1 MTARPSWYN
10 IRIRDILAEVMA
22 LSVLVCGGAGYIG
35 SRVSVELALAGLE
48 PVIADCDGAAAETAL
63 RLSEIC
69 GREIP
74 SHTLDLQDAAALSS
88 VFDAHPNIDAVID
101 LAGLKSVGESLRFP
115 LEYYSN
121 NLGSLTALLREM
133 RRRGIK
139 KLVFASSAAA
149 LSSGARSPYAAGKA
163 FSCRIISDVCA
174 SDAGFGAVALHYH
187 NVAGAGPGRPA
198 VAGAGCGLIAGL
210 GRVASGGEAR
220 LRIFGGDYPT
230 RDGTAVRDY
239 VHVCDA
245 ASAALAALKRLDTA
259 RGYTGVQIGS
269 GAGSSVL
276 DVLRAYERACGREIP
291 YVIEPRRAGDAPVSV
306 ADAAR
311 AEREIG
317 WRAALG
323 LDEICKS
330 DWLARRAEL

>member
-1 MTARPSWYN
+1 M
-10 IRIRDILAEVMA
+10 
-22 LSVLVCGGAGYIG
+22 
-35 SRVSVELALAGLE
+35 
-48 PVIADCDGAAAETAL
+48 
-63 RLSEIC
+63 
-69 GREIP
+69 
-74 SHTLDLQDAAALSS
+74 
-88 VFDAHPNIDAVID
+88 ID

-133 RRRGIK
+133 QRRGIK

-149 LSSGARSPYAAGKA
+149 LSSEARSPYAAGKA

-187 NVAGAGPGRPA
+187 NVAGAAPGRPA
-198 VAGAGCGLIAGL
+198 KAAAVDGLIAGL
-210 GRVASGGEAR
+210 GRVASGEEQR

-245 ASAALAALKRLDTA
+245 ASAALAALRRLDTA
-259 RGYTGVQIGS
+259 RGYIGVQIGS
-269 GAGSSVL
+269 GVGSSVL

-291 YVIEPRRAGDAPVSV
+291 YVIEPRRSGDAPVSV
-306 ADAAR
+306 ADAVR

-317 WRAALG
+317 WRAVLG
-323 LDEICKS
+323 LDEICES
-330 DWLARRAEL
+330 DWLARCAAL